1 MASTLEGIDV
11 LHEAEEAVSI
21 DNPEPREHMA
31 GRDRVLAMLSGVA
44 GRFYE
49 EDEPGWNSVMELLN
63 LPLCYQPG
71 VAMAL
76 KGGRWKRAENP
87 KAYVATVAFRLAI
100 EHDLVDRPQFRTA
113 YKKDGIDGG
122 PFSDHISNRKNEDG
136 TEMTYEEQMDR
147 LDLEF
152 GDQFEDLRIE
162 DRVPDWLR
170 MRNGHGWH
178 VDWVRVA
185 QCAVR
190 KGSMLDDVAIIL
202 QMMALGVPRDQVFE
216 MAEDEKERKAM
227 QAAWRWVDRNWD
239 SRIVHLFRRECPP
252 EAEPRIMPK
261 PKKLQAGPVPAWEAI
276 RQACERSRPKR
287 ECGASQSGFE
297 D

>member
-1 MASTLEGIDV
+1 
-11 LHEAEEAVSI
+11 
-21 DNPEPREHMA
+21 
-31 GRDRVLAMLSGVA
+31 MLSGVA

-276 RQACERSRPKR
+276 RRACERSRPKR